1 MSNPRPSPLA
11 RPLACALAC
20 GAALWLTQAGAV
32 SLADRAHE
40 SGCTTKPVSMSGA
53 LYKCTT
59 RTGAE
64 AFFNVPDG
72 RSESAPSSA
81 RSAPTPSS
89 FPRVD
94 SDTQKSRDEMRRKV
108 LGDELATEEKL
119 RADTRSEYGNGAPRR
134 WPKRRPTPS
143 ATGNASSGCARAS
156 SCTSATSTRSRRN
169 SAAEPRRGA
178 TPAPHATLRSSRK
191 RRLGVLPRAMFVPR
205 TGLAALPACPP
216 CAP

>member
-11 RPLACALAC
+11 RPLAWALAC

-40 SGCTTKPVSMSGA
+40 SGCTTKPVSMSSA

-64 AFFNVPDG
+64 AFFNVPDS

-94 SDTQKSRDEMRRKV
+94 SDTQKSRDEIRRKV

-119 RADTRSEYGNGAPRR
+119 LAETRTEYGNGAPAPLAEEKADAERYR
-134 WPKRRPTPS
+134 QRIERLRQ
-143 ATGNASSGCARAS
+143 GVQLHE
-156 SCTSATSTRSRRN
+156 RN
-169 SAAEPRRGA
+169 VEALKKE
-178 TPAPHATLRSSRK
+178 
-191 RRLGVLPRAMFVPR
+191 LGR
-205 TGLAALPACPP
+205 
-216 CAP
+216 